1 MRICH
6 KAQPSDGSGRSKT
19 RLDANSHVEPVQ
31 ILDEFAACL
40 ATRDANF
47 AFCLNVTRILHYC
60 RTIALGVDVY

>member
-6 KAQPSDGSGRSKT
+6 KAQPSDGSGRSRT
-19 RLDANSHVEPVQ
+19 RLDANSQVEPVQ

-47 AFCLNVTRILHYC
+47 AFCPNVI
-60 RTIALGVDVY
+60 IA